1 MDKKYEKYLLIL
13 MAIVV
18 LTLYGLETTLAKENI
33 HNQFPGI
40 VRFHVVANSDSVED
54 QRLKLQVRDYVLT
67 RLQNNL
73 SKEISSR
80 DQVSKYIN
88 DNMKQLEEWTK
99 EALKLYKS
107 EYDYNVSLGIRHI
120 PAKYYDDLYFP
131 EGNYEALTITIGEG
145 KGQNWWCVVFP
156 PLCLVDSSDDASSEE
171 MLVDQEQKIVL
182 KSKIQEIMEGQPVYS
197 PAINSISKTLFNT
210 SQSLIF
216 AY

>member
-13 MAIVV
+13 MAIAV

-99 EALKLYKS
+99 
-107 EYDYNVSLGIRHI
+107 
-120 PAKYYDDLYFP
+120 
-131 EGNYEALTITIGEG
+131 
-145 KGQNWWCVVFP
+145 
-156 PLCLVDSSDDASSEE
+156 
-171 MLVDQEQKIVL
+171 
-182 KSKIQEIMEGQPVYS
+182 
-197 PAINSISKTLFNT
+197 
-210 SQSLIF
+210 
-216 AY
+216 